1 LDARRSPDN
10 DNSAMMM
17 VVATMVMMIR
27 LRVSGSRKE
36 ADESK

>member
-10 DNSAMMM
+10 DNSVMMM